1 MRRTLPGWLIYAAV
15 LGACFGCVV
24 ALHPDVELMKNR
36 LKLLRVERGWTQEQ
50 LGQAL
55 GVSRQAV
62 NALETEKHDPSLDLA
77 YRIAALFARPVE
89 DIFEN
94 PHA

>member
-1 MRRTLPGWLIYAAV
+1 
-15 LGACFGCVV
+15 
-24 ALHPDVELMKNR
+24 MKNT
-36 LKLLRVERGWTQEQ
+36 LRDLRTGRGWTQEQ

-62 NALETEKHDPSLDLA
+62 NALETEKHNPSLDLA

-94 PHA
+94 PHG

>member
-1 MRRTLPGWLIYAAV
+1 MQ
-15 LGACFGCVV
+15 
-24 ALHPDVELMKNR
+24 
-36 LKLLRVERGWTQEQ
+36 LRVERGWTQEQ

-62 NALETEKHDPSLDLA
+62 IALETERHDPSLDLA
-77 YRIAALFARPVE
+77 YRIAAVFERPVE

-94 PHA
+94 PHSD

>member
-1 MRRTLPGWLIYAAV
+1 
-15 LGACFGCVV
+15 
-24 ALHPDVELMKNR
+24 MKNR
-36 LKLLRVERGWTQEQ
+36 MKELRSQRGWTQEE
-50 LGQAL
+50 LGRAI

-77 YRIAALFARPVE
+77 YRISVVFGEPVE
-89 DIFEN
+89 AIFAN

>member
-1 MRRTLPGWLIYAAV
+1 
-15 LGACFGCVV
+15 
-24 ALHPDVELMKNR
+24 MKNK
-36 LKLLRVERGWTQEQ
+36 LKLLRAERNWTQEQ

-77 YRIAALFARPVE
+77 YRIAALFEQPVE

-94 PHA
+94 SHA